1 MNFNISWWCVVW
13 PCWSVRIYVYGYFHF
28 LSRSGLRSH
37 IHSLFAV
44 TKEGSTDFI
53 IPYHSVESCH
63 SYCRLFSPYSDCD
76 VMMMSLCIP
85 WYRYIFFHSEN
96 HAYNH
101 LKWIRSERSLMAHAG
116 HQRIVL
122 RVSLQATGWTG
133 IIWFIWKRSNWYGV
147 DTVYW
152 DVSPICCSL
161 SLLWYAHSL
170 ITFFDGLHESLILSN
185 CVYITCCSGMFVS
198 YSICIWISVFSVFD
212 YVATWG

>member
-13 PCWSVRIYVYGYFHF
+13 PCWSVRIYVDGYFHF

-76 VMMMSLCIP
+76 VVMMSLCIP
-85 WYRYIFFHSEN
+85 WYRGIFFHSES
-96 HAYNH
+96 HAYNY

-122 RVSLQATGWTG
+122 RVFLQATGWTG

-147 DTVYW
+147 DTVLLGCFS
-152 DVSPICCSL
+152 DLLFIITIVVCSL
-161 SLLWYAHSL
+161 VDYVFWWIARIPDSVELCLHHLLLW
-170 ITFFDGLHESLILSN
+170 N
-185 CVYITCCSGMFVS
+185 VCFV
-198 YSICIWISVFSVFD
+198 
-212 YVATWG
+212 